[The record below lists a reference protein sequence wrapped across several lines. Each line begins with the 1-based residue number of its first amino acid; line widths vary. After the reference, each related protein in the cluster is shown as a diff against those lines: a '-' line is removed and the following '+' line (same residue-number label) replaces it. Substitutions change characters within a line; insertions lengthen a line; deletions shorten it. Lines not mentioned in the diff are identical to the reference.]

1 MAVAIT
7 NTDSPISAVALT
19 TYTFTGASL
28 GAAADDRIIAV
39 VVDTYDGGAGSP
51 TVSSLTVGGVA
62 ANFRLRAVGS
72 TDVTVELW
80 TLAVPLGTTADIVV
94 QWSVGV
100 ARCGAGVFRIV
111 GSDGEAPSD
120 TATDSGAGNLSTTID
135 VVDNGALLAGVGGTR
150 GASAFSTTF
159 AGVTES
165 YDETVSGGACHS
177 GGCADLSTGESG
189 RTVSATFSAAPD
201 RGVGL
206 VVAAWSP
213 PGGGQP
219 LTKRLGGVPFVG
231 NRGVW

>member
-7 NTDSPISAVALT
+7 NTDSPISASALT
-19 TYTFTGASL
+19 THTFTGASL

-39 VVDTYDGGAGSP
+39 VVSAYHSPGGGP
-51 TVSSLTVGGVA
+51 TVSSLTIGGVS

-72 TDVTVELW
+72 TRVTVELW
-80 TLAVPLGTTADIVV
+80 TLAVPLGTTANIVV
-94 QWSVGV
+94 QWSVDSV
-100 ARCGAGVFRIV
+100 RCGAGVFRIV

-120 TATDSGAGNLSTTID
+120 TATNTGTGNLSTTID
-135 VVDNGALLAGVGGTR
+135 VVDNGALLAGVGATR
-150 GASAFSTTF
+150 GASSFSTTF

-165 YDETVSGGACHS
+165 YDEVISGGVCQS

-189 RTVSATFSAAPD
+189 RTVSATFNVAPD
-201 RGVGL
+201 FGAGL
-206 VVAAWSP
+206 IVAAWSP